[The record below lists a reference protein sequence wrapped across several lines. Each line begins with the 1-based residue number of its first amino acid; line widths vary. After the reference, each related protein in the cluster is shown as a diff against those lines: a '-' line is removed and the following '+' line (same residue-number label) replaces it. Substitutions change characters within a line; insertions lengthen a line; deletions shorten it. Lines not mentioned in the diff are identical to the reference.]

1 MLQDKLLPLPGNM
14 DPPAWW
20 YPVRRSA
27 AAAWLQAGQF
37 QLAAD
42 AAQKSLST
50 WPADPLALLVLS
62 KANDALG
69 HHEDAR
75 RDDAQAIGLWLGDI
89 GKVNIATI

>member
-1 MLQDKLLPLPGNM
+1 VQDKLLPLPGNM

-37 QLAAD
+37 QAAAD
-42 AAQKSLST
+42 AAQKSLAT

-62 KANDALG
+62 QANDGLG
-69 HHEDAR
+69 HHEEAR
-75 RDDAQAIGLWLGDI
+75 RYDAQAIGLWFGDI
-89 GKVNIATI
+89 GKVNAATI